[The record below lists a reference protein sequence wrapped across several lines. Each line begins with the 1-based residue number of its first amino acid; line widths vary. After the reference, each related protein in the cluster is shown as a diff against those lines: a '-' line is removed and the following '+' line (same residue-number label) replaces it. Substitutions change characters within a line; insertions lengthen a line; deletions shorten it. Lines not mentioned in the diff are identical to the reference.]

1 MHTRQILY
9 DCDDTTLSLVIA
21 KGHFI
26 ANDTLHFN
34 VRARN
39 YSLINKAFRWE
50 MPVVNRR
57 YNINTG
63 HVRDCVVNMALFNL
77 S

>member
-9 DCDDTTLSLVIA
+9 GCDDTTLLLVIA

-34 VRARN
+34 VCARN

-63 HVRDCVVNMALFNL
+63 QTRDCVVNIAFLIL